1 MTTTLTPQLQRTRMA
16 LGRMESFDRGIFLD
30 RLEESGKTQAEI
42 AVECGVTRGVVTHW
56 IKGRSKPAP
65 QHVPALAEALGVSV
79 LDLAGK
85 TLATA
90 DLVDLRIIQGM
101 HGAQAAELA
110 GLKIGQ
116 FQTLEAAISM
126 PKPEHLEALAG
137 PYKTDLDQLR
147 RSWVNRRIHLFGR
160 NSLSR
165 LDEAT
170 RQYLSPWA
178 DE

>member
-1 MTTTLTPQLQRTRMA
+1 MA
-16 LGRMESFDRGIFLD
+16 LGRMESFDRGIFLE
-30 RLEESGKTQAEI
+30 LLKASGKTQAEI
-42 AVECGVTRGVVTHW
+42 AVECSVTRGVVSHW
-56 IKGRSKPAP
+56 ASGRSKPAP
-65 QHVPALAEALGVSV
+65 RHAPALAETLGVSV

-90 DLVDLRIIQGM
+90 DLVDLRIIQGL

-110 GLKIGQ
+110 GIKVSQI
-116 FQTLEAAISM
+116 QTLEAAISM

-137 PYKTDLDQLR
+137 PYKVDVDQLK

-160 NSLSR
+160 HSLNR
-165 LDEAT
+165 LDEET
-170 RQYLSPWA
+170 RLYLSPWV